1 MRPSITSR
9 PRSATSASTA
19 VFLTRQSASPTAS
32 MSSGMAFR
40 PARLRS
46 TAASL
51 RSSASPL
58 WSFLR
63 EKSILSIPRLRQS
76 RAFFMAQD
84 CGYVEEDNEPAA
96 HLPHAGYKI
105 RVYPPGCFRCRLN
118 MFFGNG
124 DHFLHAVHDK
134 PEQLAA
140 GAPGGADGVS
150 CYHHPHF
157 FRFIF
162 YFGQLETLSHVNDRD
177 DGPPQVND
185 AFYKLGHAGERRD
198 LERPEDLGYGADV
211 KTVFFQTH
219 LKRNDLDRV
228 LDDRN
233 LFLFTHF

>member
-63 EKSILSIPRLRQS
+63 EKSILSISRLRHS
-76 RAFFMAQD
+76 RAVFMA
-84 CGYVEEDNEPAA
+84 
-96 HLPHAGYKI
+96 
-105 RVYPPGCFRCRLN
+105 PGC
-118 MFFGNG
+118 
-124 DHFLHAVHDK
+124 V
-134 PEQLAA
+134 
-140 GAPGGADGVS
+140 
-150 CYHHPHF
+150 
-157 FRFIF
+157 